1 MFQPQLKLSS
11 IAVSFLLL
19 FSLITF
25 HAAAQAVK
33 QTTESSSVEQ
43 TQSAPGQPD
52 KIPQPGELGSP
63 FSANHFWNRMSV
75 EFAGEYSPTGQ
86 GSGSYGAGYGGT
98 AGAISRFNLH
108 WDLLAEFQF
117 LSQKQK
123 KLPDGSASDGA
134 TSIADVD
141 VAGLYAFMPHEA
153 TSPYILGGAGY
164 YHMSTPTGIA
174 CVGGCSSHTSANAAG
189 FLGGLGIRHRLY
201 ADKRMEIFAEG
212 RYHYIASGS
221 SAFGQIS
228 LFPISAGI
236 RW

>member
-1 MFQPQLKLSS
+1 MFQTLLKLSS

-19 FSLITF
+19 FSF
-25 HAAAQAVK
+25 AATNTTAQTLK
-33 QTTESSSVEQ
+33 QTTESSSAEQ
-43 TQSAPGQPD
+43 AQSAPGQPD

-75 EFAGEYSPTGQ
+75 EFAGEYSPTVQ
-86 GSGSYGAGYGGT
+86 GSGSYGTGYGGT

-123 KLPDGSASDGA
+123 TIPNGSTPDYA
-134 TSIADVD
+134 TSVADVD
-141 VAGLYAFMPHEA
+141 VAGLYAFLPHEA

-164 YHMSTPTGIA
+164 YHLSTPTGIA

-201 ADKRMEIFAEG
+201 ADKRMELFAEG

-221 SAFGQIS
+221 SAFGQLS
-228 LFPISAGI
+228 LFPISAGF